1 MSAYLGTV
9 RGILLQTQYAQSPE
23 AMAVRTAVL
32 MAANGMPVFSSADP
46 GERASD
52 LPVGSVAYVLAG
64 LRERRMAQPPVLNY
78 PQALR
83 AHLQRD
89 IWPSILGKE
98 IGGAAWVKAAGHDK
112 PFMPGLASR
121 PELLAFDPQTPVFA
135 SEPVR
140 WLCEWRCYVAGGRLL
155 WRGRYD
161 HDGADDAPEP
171 SPPVI
176 DAMIAAYQASGE
188 APAGYALD
196 VGVLSDPVR
205 DKPRRSGR
213 GRVAAT
219 RSASTAKSRRHGPT
233 PTCGCSLRATS
244 SSLAC
249 TGAVPPERPSHPSS
263 RTRLRDDCRR
273 SAGHSRRHRRRARRQ
288 PRAESRVRGLTPGFA
303 ANRRSAVS

>member
-1 MSAYLGTV
+1 MSAHLGTV

-23 AMAVRTAVL
+23 ALAVRTAAL

-52 LPVGSVAYVLAG
+52 LPVGSVAYVLSG
-64 LRERRMAQPPVLNY
+64 LRNRRMAQPPVLNY

-83 AHLQRD
+83 SHLQRD

-98 IGGAAWVKAAGHDK
+98 IGGAAWVKTAGHDK
-112 PFMPGLASR
+112 PFMPGVGSR

-155 WRGRYD
+155 WRERYD
-161 HDGADDAPEP
+161 PDGADDAPEP

-196 VGVLSDPVR
+196 VGVLSD
-205 DKPRRSGR
+205 GR
-213 GRVAAT
+213 TALVEVNDGYAIGFYGKVTPARAGAYLRLLVA
-219 RSASTAKSRRHGPT
+219 RYEQLLG
-233 PTCGCSLRATS
+233 L
-244 SSLAC
+244 
-249 TGAVPPERPSHPSS
+249 
-263 RTRLRDDCRR
+263 
-273 SAGHSRRHRRRARRQ
+273 RRRCTA
-288 PRAESRVRGLTPGFA
+288 
-303 ANRRSAVS
+303 